1 MGVSAKT
8 AIKQGVTMEGGR
20 RRCGSI
26 GKWEALMG
34 LYWDFET
41 GGCAH

>member
-8 AIKQGVTMEGGR
+8 AIKQGLTMEGVR
-20 RRCGSI
+20 RRYGSI
-26 GKWEALMG
+26 GKSEALMG
-34 LYWDFET
+34 LYWDFER